1 MELGNEGGK
10 KIFEYFFERI
20 RILWNIDV
28 FFFLYIY
35 FIVVFEIN
43 FVILE
48 FV

>member
-1 MELGNEGGK
+1 MREEK
-10 KIFEYFFERI
+10 KILNNFVERI
-20 RILWNIDV
+20 RILLNIDV

-43 FVILE
+43 FIILE